1 MLLVQNMPGAS
12 SVTAANY
19 VWGVAKPDGLTI
31 LAPHNN
37 VYLGQLSGQKEVQFD
52 LPKFQWIGS
61 LENDDMMLFGRA
73 DASFKSMGDIV
84 RAKEPPKCGSTGVG
98 SSDYVMSKILE
109 ETIGAKVIHVTGYPG
124 SSEIAIA
131 MERGEVACMGLTIS
145 TFYGREPFLGWL
157 KTKFVRFL
165 AQSGRKRQP
174 RVEEAPTIY
183 ELMDEYKTSA
193 TKRRVAEAM
202 LQGGEWARPYMVA
215 PGTPAERVA
224 ILRAAFDKAVKDP
237 GASGRS
243 PEASHGRHSY
253 AGRATADDR
262 QGSDEP
268 TPRGSRTDQETIR
281 SIKTAIRGG
290 PTAFAG
296 PSQSPGTVIRH
307 AHCQP
312 ITPKSI
318 VFRSRCFP
326 PGSPESNFSPEGLLS
341 RSHSEYVEGDSLVDM
356 IKEDLVAERVAIDS
370 YREIIA
376 YLANNDPTTRRMLE
390 GILAMEEEH
399 ADDLVSLLEKFGN
412 K

>member
-1 MLLVQNMPGAS
+1 MLTQCLLFLDELSLREDHWKVCRKSRFHHREEVVMNRHRFSMTRIFYLSFVLVLPLFASPVGAQGEPFYKGKQIRIIVGLSSGGGYDRAARMLARNIGKYIPGNPDVVVQNMPGAS

-61 LENDDMMLFGRA
+61 LENDDMILFGRA
-73 DASFKSMGDIV
+73 DAPFKSMGDIV

-109 ETIGAKVIHVTGYPG
+109 ETIGAKVTAVTGYPG

-131 MERGEVACMGLTIS
+131 LERGEVACMGLTIS
-145 TFYGREPFLGWL
+145 TYFGREPFLSWL

-165 AQSGRKRQP
+165 AQSGHKRQQ

-215 PGTPAERVA
+215 PGTPADRVA

-237 GASGRS
+237 ELLAEAQKLRMDVTPMRGEQLQTMAKEVMLQP
-243 PEASHGRHSY
+243 PEVIE
-253 AGRATADDR
+253 
-262 QGSDEP
+262 Q
-268 TPRGSRTDQETIR
+268 
-281 SIKTAIRGG
+281 IKKL
-290 PTAFAG
+290 FV
-296 PSQSPGTVIRH
+296 Q
-307 AHCQP
+307 
-312 ITPKSI
+312 
-318 VFRSRCFP
+318 
-326 PGSPESNFSPEGLLS
+326 
-341 RSHSEYVEGDSLVDM
+341 
-356 IKEDLVAERVAIDS
+356 
-370 YREIIA
+370 
-376 YLANNDPTTRRMLE
+376 
-390 GILAMEEEH
+390 
-399 ADDLVSLLEKFGN
+399 
-412 K
+412 